1 MTECRTVTRLAR
13 GSTTWSTAPPPS
25 SPWSSSGRPWM
36 GGGPTPTSSSRPRT
50 PASPRGPPTPR
61 PRCPRSPPPCLR
73 ASTPSSTMTPC
84 PYLTTTTTSPISAIS
99 SRTLLTPQVRSHLL
113 HQIDQKLNVFF
124 SVGNSYTPTTPVFAT
139 KSETCDS
146 PVSQYV
152 SVSELSPSPASPETA
167 TPAHVEAM
175 LTTLQP
181 FNPTGLVSDNQGND
195 KISDILSYFPF
206 IKFPKYS

>member
-61 PRCPRSPPPCLR
+61 PRCPQSPPPCSR

-84 PYLTTTTTSPISAIS
+84 PYLTTTTTNPTSATS
-99 SRTLLTPQVRSHLL
+99 SRTLLTPQV
-113 HQIDQKLNVFF
+113 
-124 SVGNSYTPTTPVFAT
+124 TPTPPPPQYLLQSLRPATAPCPSMSPCRSYLRLRPVRRLLRQLM
-139 KSETCDS
+139 SRRC
-146 PVSQYV
+146 
-152 SVSELSPSPASPETA
+152 
-167 TPAHVEAM
+167 
-175 LTTLQP
+175 
-181 FNPTGLVSDNQGND
+181 
-195 KISDILSYFPF
+195 
-206 IKFPKYS
+206 